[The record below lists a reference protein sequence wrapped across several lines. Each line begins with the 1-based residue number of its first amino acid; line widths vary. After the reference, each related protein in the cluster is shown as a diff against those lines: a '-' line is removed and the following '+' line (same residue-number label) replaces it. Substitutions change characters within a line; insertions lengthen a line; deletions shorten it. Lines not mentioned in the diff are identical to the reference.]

1 MPVQALTQRWVADRL
16 PERSPHAHKGTFGR
30 VLVVAGSN
38 EYAGAAL
45 LAGMG
50 AARAGG
56 GLVCLATPAS
66 IGLRLSGQI
75 PELTSLLLE
84 EEAPGLA
91 SPVGWRQLT
100 VEARSYDA
108 LVIGPGMGRQ
118 PSMQR
123 RLRSFLSEAD
133 RPMVVDADGLNALAA
148 SPGWWRPLHRPMV
161 LTPHPGE
168 FARLRAEGSGPAR
181 VDPALADDDEQRAE
195 IASAAAIRWGQV
207 VVLKGARTV
216 IAGSDGEVI
225 RSDVATPAL
234 ATAGSGDVLSGAI
247 GALLAAG
254 CEPMAAAGCGVAIHG
269 AAGLLAEDRIGRAG
283 VMARDVAALLPEA
296 IEQLRGGRPR

>member
-50 AARAGG
+50 AARTGA
-56 GLVCLATPAS
+56 GLVCLATPSS
-66 IGLRLSGQI
+66 IGLRLSGVM

-108 LVIGPGMGRQ
+108 VVVGPGMGRQ

-123 RLRSFLSEAD
+123 RLRSFLSEVS
-133 RPMVVDADGLNALAA
+133 RPVVVDADGLNALAA
-148 SPGWWRPLHRPMV
+148 SAGWWRLLHHPMV

-168 FARLRAEGSGPAR
+168 FARLRADGTGP
-181 VDPALADDDEQRAE
+181 VKIDPAITEDDEQRAE
-195 IASAAAIRWGQV
+195 IASAAAVRWGQV
-207 VVLKGARTV
+207 VVLKGARSV
-216 IAGSDGEVI
+216 IAGPEGDLV

-247 GALLAAG
+247 GAFLASG
-254 CEPMAAAGCGVAIHG
+254 CAPMAAAGCGVAVHG

-283 VMARDVAALLPEA
+283 VIARDVAALLPEA